1 MKRYFLYAFMLTQVL
16 ACASMEPIKKLR
28 SPESIADNTKK
39 ILAIDNWSLVG
50 RLSVRS
56 AKESWLTSLKWH
68 HNTLVDA
75 LTLSTSLGGVVAK
88 LNYSNQVFSLSDSDG
103 HMRETS
109 NAELQSLLGYPPP
122 LRHLTFWV
130 RGVPNPD
137 IAVDDKAMN
146 SRGALVFKQD
156 GWDVKLER
164 FDLFSDLVL
173 PTRVTLIKNGLKIK
187 LVVDEWLT

>member
-1 MKRYFLYAFMLTQVL
+1 MLTQVL